1 LREFSRRTTDELRAA
16 LPLRLALPALE
27 PFLAENVAKEI
38 RKDALVIRHAAA
50 ALAAGERPGPGA
62 AHPLLV
68 AAREVDRAFLA
79 RVGAFPVRIRI
90 RYEGIEPLRLQRI
103 ELGLDTAYRILEA
116 WQAGR
121 RLRQAF
127 APGELQRRM
136 FELLKLYARETLALS
151 DSVQLPGI
159 LAPLRRRVAQR
170 LEEAMMH
177 AARTLT
183 AATQGKAGRMRPFH
197 GR

>member
-1 LREFSRRTTDELRAA
+1 LRAV

-27 PFLAENVAKEI
+27 PFLAENVSKEI
-38 RKDALVIRHAAA
+38 RKDARVIQQAAT

-62 AHPLLV
+62 ARQLLG
-68 AAREVDRAFLA
+68 AARELDREFLA
-79 RVGAFPVRIRI
+79 RVGAFPLLRIRI
-90 RYEGIEPLRLQRI
+90 RYEAIEPLRLQRI
-103 ELGLDTAYRILEA
+103 ELGLETAYRILEA

-121 RLRQAF
+121 RLQQAF
-127 APGELQRRM
+127 APGEMQRRV
-136 FELLKLYARETLALS
+136 FDLLRLYARETLALS

-159 LAPLRRRVAQR
+159 LAPLRGRIAQR
-170 LEEAMMH
+170 LEQAMMH

-183 AATQGKAGRMRPFH
+183 AAAPGKPGRIRPFQ